1 MARFA
6 LTLCA
11 SALAVAMFSG
21 SLAAHHSFAAFD
33 RTKTQTWEGVI
44 TDVKW
49 KNPHSW
55 LYVEVVDEKSAKTT
69 WGFESVSPAQ
79 FAQRVKPSV
88 LKVGLKI
95 KITGNPGRIP
105 SEHIGVLEQFTI
117 DGVTYYPLRAV
128 GRERGETQ

>member
-11 SALAVAMFSG
+11 SALAVALCGG

-33 RTKTQTWEGVI
+33 RTKTQMWEGVI
-44 TDVKW
+44 TDVQW

-55 LYVEVVDEKSAKTT
+55 LFVDVTDEKGNTVN

-88 LKVGLKI
+88 LKKGLTI

-117 DGVTYYPLRAV
+117 DGMTYFPLKANP
-128 GRERGETQ
+128 RERGES

>member
-1 MARFA
+1 MVRV
-6 LTLCA
+6 TLA
-11 SALAVAMFSG
+11 IILAGSSAAGLATAAV
-21 SLAAHHSFAAFD
+21 AHHSFAAFD

-44 TDVKW
+44 TQVQW

-55 LYVEVVDEKSAKTT
+55 LFVDVTDEKGNVVN

-88 LKVGLKI
+88 LKKGLKI

-105 SEHIGVLEQFTI
+105 DEHIGVLEQFTI
-117 DGVTYYPLRAV
+117 DGVTYFPLKANP
-128 GRERGETQ
+128 RERGES